1 MQTQTELRAVVSAEL
16 ADALEAHFYEMESAP
31 WGIQQKERH
40 DPYELFG
47 FFPDAESADA
57 ALAGLRAIFPE
68 LPDDFELNAI
78 EDRDWQEA
86 YKAYIQPWSDRQLH
100 WIPLWER
107 ENCNPP
113 GGAAVVYLEA
123 GMAFGTGSHE
133 TTRLCAGRLIDFL
146 ESRPTECDGARVV
159 DAGCGSGV
167 LALSAAALGFKQ
179 IEAFDNDPE
188 VIQVCQNNSRENP
201 HLPSL
206 HYTVA
211 DLDSGLH
218 AEQADL
224 LLANIQAD
232 VLIPA
237 AENLVGALRPGGTLA
252 LSGILTREI
261 ETVREAFAAA
271 CQSLLVC
278 EVLMDSR
285 EDGEWADLCIQLNA

>member
-1 MQTQTELRAVVSAEL
+1 MQTQSELRAVVSAEL
-16 ADALEAHFYEMESAP
+16 ADALEAYFYEMESAP

-47 FFPDAESADA
+47 FFPDPESADT
-57 ALAGLRAIFPE
+57 ALADLRAIFPE

-107 ENCNPP
+107 ENCKPP
-113 GGAAVVYLEA
+113 ADAAVVYLEA

-146 ESRPTECDGARVV
+146 ESRPTECGRARIV

-206 HYTVA
+206 NYTVA

-237 AENLVGALRPGGTLA
+237 AENLVGALRPGATLA

-271 CQSLLVC
+271 CRSSLRC

-285 EDGEWADLCIQLNA
+285 EDGEWADLCLSLD

>member
-1 MQTQTELRAVVSAEL
+1 MQTQSELRAVVSAEL
-16 ADALEAHFYEMESAP
+16 ADTLEAHFYEMESAP

-57 ALAGLRAIFPE
+57 ALADLRAIFPE
-68 LPDDFELNAI
+68 LPDDFELNTI

-107 ENCNPP
+107 ENCKPP
-113 GGAAVVYLEA
+113 ADAAVVYLEA

-146 ESRPTECDGARVV
+146 ESRPTECDRARIV

-188 VIQVCQNNSRENP
+188 VIRVCQNNSRENP

-206 HYTVA
+206 NYTVA

-218 AEQADL
+218 PEQADL

-237 AENLVGALRPGGTLA
+237 AANLVRALRPGATLA

-261 ETVREAFAAA
+261 ETVREAFAAV
-271 CQSLLVC
+271 CQSSLSC
-278 EVLMDSR
+278 EFLMDSR
-285 EDGEWADLCIQLNA
+285 ADGEWADLCIQLSA